1 MKELIA
7 CKTYDFVGEDYHCT
21 IELELRPNL
30 GKVEEPVFVAS
41 GTLWKKGEG
50 TVSGQC
56 IEEIYNLVQTDL
68 VKRIYNLWKDWH
80 MNNLHEGCIHQRAFE
95 KEPYENH
102 RGHHCDICNY
112 TYGHAWIY
120 EPIPKE
126 VLDEIND
133 LMK

>member
-1 MKELIA
+1 MEKLIS

-21 IELELRPNL
+21 IEMELRTHL
-30 GKVEEPVFVAS
+30 GKVEEPVFAAR

-50 TVSGQC
+50 TMGGQC
-56 IEEIYNLVQTDL
+56 IEKIYNLVQTDL
-68 VKRIYNLWKDWH
+68 VKRIYNIWKEWH
-80 MNNLHEGCIHQRAFE
+80 LNDLHAGCIHQRAFE

-112 TYGHAWIY
+112 TYGHGWIY

-126 VLDEIND
+126 VLEEINE